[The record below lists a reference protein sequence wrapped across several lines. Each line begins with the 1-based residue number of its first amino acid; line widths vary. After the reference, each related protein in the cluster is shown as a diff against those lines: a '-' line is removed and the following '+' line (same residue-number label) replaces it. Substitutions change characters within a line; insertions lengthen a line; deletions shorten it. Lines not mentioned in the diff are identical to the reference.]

1 MVCFIVVMLFVLLCT
16 HVIVAVPLFSILSE
30 VGFLPSVLS
39 VDITLVE
46 TWLDIGADFFVDDLW
61 LTGGNS

>member
-1 MVCFIVVMLFVLLCT
+1 MVLLCT
-16 HVIVAVPLFSILSE
+16 HVIVAVPLFSIWSE

-46 TWLDIGADFFVDDLW
+46 TWLDKGADFFVDDLW